1 MIRTSD
7 PRLRRLL
14 VVSALAPL
22 VVFAPG
28 VGNDFVD
35 WDDNLN
41 FVTNPYYRGLGW
53 SQLRWM
59 LTATVTG
66 HYIPVTWMTLGL
78 DYVLWGMNPAGYH
91 LTNLV
96 LHALNTVAFAL
107 IAIRLL
113 RLARPRT
120 GETALWAGTVTAAL
134 FFSLHPL
141 RAETVAWVTER
152 RGLLSAFFTLV
163 TALTY
168 VRMTAAEG
176 APRRRWLAVSVGSY
190 AMALASKA
198 AVVPLPLV
206 LLLMDVYPLGRLPAR
221 WRAWGAPEA
230 RAVWREKV
238 PYALLA
244 AVAAAVALAVN
255 HARAISAPIES
266 YPPSSRLAMLAYGLT
281 FYVQR
286 TVAPVGLSPLYEL
299 PAHVGP
305 LDPPFLAS
313 TVVVVLLT
321 VALGLL
327 RRRWPAGLALWITYA
342 LLLVPVSGV
351 FQAGHQLVA
360 DRYSYLSCLPWAL
373 LLGAAVGATLD
384 AATSGRLRRPFA
396 AVAIG
401 VVAVWITGLASLTWF
416 QVQIWRDSGTLWRSA
431 LDSDPACVLCYNQ
444 LGAVLGNRGDSGS
457 AVYYFE
463 RALALRPNDAGLHG
477 NLGLAL
483 LKTGRPSEAVPHFVR
498 ALELNST
505 DVETRVHLGVALI
518 LGGRVG
524 EAAAEL
530 RQAVARSPGH
540 ARARYELARAYLVQG
555 DRVAAEEQA
564 QALRRLDPRLAREL
578 R

>member
-14 VVSALAPL
+14 VVSTLAPL

-53 SQLRWM
+53 TELRWM

-96 LHALNTVAFAL
+96 LHALNTVLFAL

-198 AVVPLPLV
+198 AVVPLPL
-206 LLLMDVYPLGRLPAR
+206 GRLR
-221 WRAWGAPEA
+221 G
-230 RAVWREKV
+230 
-238 PYALLA
+238 
-244 AVAAAVALAVN
+244 
-255 HARAISAPIES
+255 
-266 YPPSSRLAMLAYGLT
+266 
-281 FYVQR
+281 
-286 TVAPVGLSPLYEL
+286 
-299 PAHVGP
+299 
-305 LDPPFLAS
+305 
-313 TVVVVLLT
+313 
-321 VALGLL
+321 
-327 RRRWPAGLALWITYA
+327 RWPAGLALWITYA

>member
-96 LHALNTVAFAL
+96 LHALNTVLFAL

-163 TALTY
+163 TVLTY
-168 VRMTAAEG
+168 VRMAAAEG

-190 AMALASKA
+190 AVALASKA

-206 LLLMDVYPLGRLPAR
+206 LLLRAVFPPGRLPAR
-221 WRAWGAPEA
+221 WRGGGAPGA
-230 RAVWREKV
+230 RAGGRKRG
-238 PYALLA
+238 PSALRA
-244 AVAAAVALAVN
+244 AVAAAVARGVN
-255 HARAISAPIES
+255 HARAIPAPIES
-266 YPPSSRLAMLAYGLT
+266 SPPSSRLAMLAYRLT
-281 FYVQR
+281 FYVER

-299 PAHVGP
+299 PAHVCPPGP
-305 LDPPFLAS
+305 PVLAS

-321 VALGLL
+321 VALA
-327 RRRWPAGLALWITYA
+327 R
-342 LLLVPVSGV
+342 
-351 FQAGHQLVA
+351 
-360 DRYSYLSCLPWAL
+360 
-373 LLGAAVGATLD
+373 
-384 AATSGRLRRPFA
+384 
-396 AVAIG
+396 
-401 VVAVWITGLASLTWF
+401 
-416 QVQIWRDSGTLWRSA
+416 
-431 LDSDPACVLCYNQ
+431 N
-444 LGAVLGNRGDSGS
+444 
-457 AVYYFE
+457 
-463 RALALRPNDAGLHG
+463 
-477 NLGLAL
+477 
-483 LKTGRPSEAVPHFVR
+483 
-498 ALELNST
+498 
-505 DVETRVHLGVALI
+505 
-518 LGGRVG
+518 GG
-524 EAAAEL
+524 
-530 RQAVARSPGH
+530 
-540 ARARYELARAYLVQG
+540 
-555 DRVAAEEQA
+555 
-564 QALRRLDPRLAREL
+564 
-578 R
+578 

>member
-14 VVSALAPL
+14 VVSTLAPL

-53 SQLRWM
+53 TELRWM

-96 LHALNTVAFAL
+96 LHALNTVLFAL

-152 RGLLSAFFTLV
+152 RGLLSAFFSLV

-168 VRMTAAEG
+168 VRMAAAEG

-221 WRAWGAPEA
+221 WRTWGAPEA
-230 RAVWREKV
+230 RAVWREKG
-238 PYALLA
+238 PYAPLA
-244 AVAAAVALAVN
+244 RRPRPLDHVC
-255 HARAISAPIES
+255 
-266 YPPSSRLAMLAYGLT
+266 
-281 FYVQR
+281 
-286 TVAPVGLSPLYEL
+286 APVGPGERGVSGRTPAGRRPLQLSVL
-299 PAHVGP
+299 PA
-305 LDPPFLAS
+305 
-313 TVVVVLLT
+313 
-321 VALGLL
+321 LGAPARRG
-327 RRRWPAGLALWITYA
+327 RRRDARRRDVGAPPAAVRCGRDRRRRRVDHRPRQPH
-342 LLLVPVSGV
+342 LVPGP
-351 FQAGHQLVA
+351 
-360 DRYSYLSCLPWAL
+360 D
-373 LLGAAVGATLD
+373 
-384 AATSGRLRRPFA
+384 
-396 AVAIG
+396 
-401 VVAVWITGLASLTWF
+401 LA
-416 QVQIWRDSGTLWRSA
+416 
-431 LDSDPACVLCYNQ
+431 
-444 LGAVLGNRGDSGS
+444 
-457 AVYYFE
+457 
-463 RALALRPNDAGLHG
+463 
-477 NLGLAL
+477 
-483 LKTGRPSEAVPHFVR
+483 
-498 ALELNST
+498 
-505 DVETRVHLGVALI
+505 
-518 LGGRVG
+518 
-524 EAAAEL
+524 
-530 RQAVARSPGH
+530 
-540 ARARYELARAYLVQG
+540 
-555 DRVAAEEQA
+555 
-564 QALRRLDPRLAREL
+564 
-578 R
+578 